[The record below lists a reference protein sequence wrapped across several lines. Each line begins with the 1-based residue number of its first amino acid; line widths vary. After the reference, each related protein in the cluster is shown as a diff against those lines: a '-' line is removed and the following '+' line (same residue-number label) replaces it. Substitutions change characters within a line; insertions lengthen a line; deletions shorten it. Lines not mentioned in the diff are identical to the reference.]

1 MKLAFFRFFLFPD
14 WTFILHVY
22 KYNILTAK
30 TVSYMRPVT
39 FSLAKYTF
47 YSRIAMII
55 KTGNEFVKIQF
66 Y

>member
-1 MKLAFFRFFLFPD
+1 MKLAFFQFFCFQTGP
-14 WTFILHVY
+14 FILHVY
-22 KYNILTAK
+22 KCYVLTAK
-30 TVSYMRPVT
+30 TVSYAPET

-47 YSRIAMII
+47 YSRIAII

>member
-1 MKLAFFRFFLFPD
+1 M
-14 WTFILHVY
+14 
-22 KYNILTAK
+22 AK
-30 TVSYMRPVT
+30 TVSYAPET

-47 YSRIAMII
+47 YSRIAII